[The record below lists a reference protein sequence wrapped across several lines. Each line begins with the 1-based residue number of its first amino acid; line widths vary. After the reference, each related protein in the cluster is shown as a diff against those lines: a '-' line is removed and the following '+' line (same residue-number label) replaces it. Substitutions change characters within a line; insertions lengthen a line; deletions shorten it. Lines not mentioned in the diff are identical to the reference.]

1 MTGGEVGCDN
11 EVELFEVFRLCMIVR
26 KRMESE
32 WNKGMITVSL
42 TAIAIAIAVAAQVTS
57 LKHILEVS
65 NPCISLHIRIHL
77 TQQLSDDLS
86 NQDVGIDIDHHAGQS

>member
-1 MTGGEVGCDN
+1 MTGGEVGCD
-11 EVELFEVFRLCMIVR
+11 VEIELLEVFRLCIIVR

-32 WNKGMITVSL
+32 WSKDMI
-42 TAIAIAIAVAAQVTS
+42 TAIAIAVTAAVTS